1 MTGHA
6 GHILGIDIG
15 GTGIKSAL
23 VDVVAGKITTR
34 RHRVLTPESRQPQEV
49 LVATAEAVQHFHQY
63 HGPIGVG
70 FPAVVVAGRPMTPFS
85 AYQVT
90 SWLDY
95 PVADTLAEMTG
106 CPVTVLNDADAAGL
120 AEMRFGAGHGVGGVV
135 ILLTLGTGI
144 GSGVFNDGVLVPNTE
159 FGHLYLRNRPK
170 VAEYYA
176 SERARIEHKMKW
188 QEWAEELELYLLHL
202 VRIFTPGLFIIGGGV
217 SKDFEKF
224 ARYLRVKT
232 PLVPA
237 QLGNHAGIIGAALAA
252 PAASSPD
259 KG

>member
-1 MTGHA
+1 MTEHT

-23 VDVVAGKITTR
+23 VDLTAGKLATR

-49 LVATAEAVQHFHQY
+49 LAATAEAVQHFHQY
-63 HGPIGVG
+63 QGPIGVG
-70 FPAVVVAGRPMTPFS
+70 FPAVVVDGRPKTPFS

-90 SWLDY
+90 TWLDY
-95 PVADTLAEMTG
+95 PVADKLAEMTG

-120 AEMRFGAGHGVGGVV
+120 AEMRFGAGRGVSGVV

-144 GSGVFNDGVLVPNTE
+144 GSGVFNDGVLLPNTE
-159 FGHLYLRNRPK
+159 FGHLYLKDRPN

-176 SERARIEHKMKW
+176 SERARIERKMKW
-188 QEWAEELELYLLHL
+188 AKWAEELDTYLLHL
-202 VRIFTPGLFIIGGGV
+202 VRIFTPVLFIIGGGV

-224 ARYLRVKT
+224 ARYLTVKT
-232 PLVPA
+232 PIVPA

-252 PAASSPD
+252 PITSLSPTD
-259 KG
+259 